1 MNALARRLSLTMA
14 GTLSAV
20 SLSAGASQALPPGGA
35 SPDTPGTSATLS
47 QRSLT
52 PGATISF
59 RITGFPASEV
69 VSVKIDDGE
78 FCSAKGVHGA
88 CVVHQQKSSKDGS
101 MSGSFALPSDLAP
114 GKHWLRFLASSE
126 MKDADGNYLGV
137 KPYSLTGDTTF
148 TIAAAKQRSGSTG
161 NGSSKSGTSGTAGS
175 TPTAG
180 SNAGS
185 TSGVTTPGTSAGAA
199 TPGTAG
205 TASNTE
211 STTPDETPVPGA
223 LRVPAGETA
232 DASTSSLSD
241 AAQQTEAPVTLASS
255 EVQDDARFPWVG
267 AGVLAIC
274 LGFGVALT
282 LRGRS
287 VRRA

>member
-1 MNALARRLSLTMA
+1 MNPLARRLSRTMA
-14 GTLSAV
+14 GALSAV
-20 SLSAGASQALPPGGA
+20 ALSAGAAQALPPGGA

-101 MSGSFALPSDLAP
+101 MSGSFALPGDLAP

-137 KPYSLTGDTTF
+137 RPYSLSGDTTF
-148 TIAAAKQRSGSTG
+148 TITTASQTSGGTG
-161 NGSSKSGTSGTAGS
+161 HGSSKSGTSGTAGS
-175 TPTAG
+175 TSTSG

-185 TSGVTTPGTSAGAA
+185 TSGVTTPGTTAGAA

-211 STTPDETPVPGA
+211 STAPDETAVPGA
-223 LRVPAGETA
+223 LRVPAGEA
-232 DASTSSLSD
+232 AAASTSSLGD
-241 AAQQTEAPVTLASS
+241 VAEQAEAPATLASS
-255 EVQDDARFPWVG
+255 EVQEGARFPWVG
-267 AGVLAIC
+267 AGVLALC
-274 LGFGVALT
+274 LGFGVALA